1 VSARRDRGEG
11 GEFMMLRKSDAGRR
25 AGTVVVLVA
34 FSIVAI
40 LSMLALSL
48 DGGVLVSERRHAQA
62 TADAAAMAGAGML
75 YYDFWAN
82 SGHDPAGTAKAAALA
97 AAAQNGYANDGS
109 TTTVTVNIPP
119 QSGFYAG
126 RWGYVETIVQ
136 YNEPR
141 GFSSLFGSGP
151 VPVIASSVAVGMP
164 IAGDVGIL
172 VLDPSAKDALS
183 ANGGGTLNVLGT
195 PIINNSAN
203 SEGSIANGGTVVT
216 APEFDL
222 TGNYATLGGGAFNGT
237 INLNRPPTADP
248 LQYLPVPDPTTM
260 TKQSNKKV
268 QYTNGDNV
276 LYPGV
281 YKGGINASGTA
292 NVVLMPGVYYM
303 EGGGFGFSGQGNL
316 TANGVM
322 IYNAPANGNSD
333 SVSVTGSGVINISG
347 PTSGVYQGLSFWQ
360 DRTSSVTATIS
371 GGAGSSLTG
380 TFYFAG
386 AQLNVSGG
394 AGNINLGSQYISNQL
409 NISGGGTMNVQW
421 TPYTVARR
429 RMITLV
435 E

>member
-1 VSARRDRGEG
+1 
-11 GEFMMLRKSDAGRR
+11 MMLRKSDAGRR
-25 AGTVVVLVA
+25 AGMVVVLVA

-151 VPVIASSVAVGMP
+151 VPVIARSVAVGMP
-164 IAGDVGIL
+164 IAGDAGIL

-195 PIINNSAN
+195 PIIVDSAN
-203 SEGSIANGGTVVT
+203 SEGSISNGGTIIT

-222 TGNYATLGGGAFNGT
+222 TGNYAVVGGGAFNGT
-237 INLNRPPTADP
+237 INLNRTPTADP

-260 TKQSNKKV
+260 TKQSNKKT

-281 YKGGINASGTA
+281 YKGGISASGTA

-303 EGGGFGFSGQGNL
+303 DGGGFDFSGQGSL
-316 TANGVM
+316 TGNGVM
-322 IYNAPANGNSD
+322 IYNGLSNGNGGD
-333 SVSVTGSGVINISG
+333 VSVTGSGAINLTP
-347 PTSGVYQGLSFWQ
+347 PTSGAYQGLTFWQ
-360 DRTSSVTATIS
+360 DRSSTTTATIS
-371 GGAGSSLTG
+371 GGGNSSIIG
-380 TFYFAG
+380 TFYFPG
-386 AQLNVSGG
+386 ALLNVQGNGG
-394 AGNINLGSQYISNQL
+394 NLNLGSQYISNQL
-409 NISGGGTMNVQW
+409 NISGGGTMTVQW

-429 RMITLV
+429 RMISLV